1 MYFHLCKPLF
11 NPLHTSEG
19 QFDQGGHPNILN
31 RKWQGFK
38 TDTLIQHYTN
48 WFEWA
53 RWNITSHKPI
63 EYLNYYCQNPNNVT
77 EETEPR
83 TVCQTSS
90 LQTEGRP
97 PVWTPVP
104 TCAPTG
110 LHVTPSVT
118 GKERLQIIIYFWSQ
132 YWHIGYIHCFYLPI
146 ISHNSNWFHS
156 VEQYE
161 CYLAVI
167 MLHWLTSANTRNQS
181 IGSQLSWTKRY
192 SERSSFHSKFSHLA
206 FIGVN

>member
-1 MYFHLCKPLF
+1 MFEQSKYGHFLVLSTSALYLGVQHRSPMYFHLCKPLF

-90 LQTEGRP
+90 LQTEERP
-97 PVWTPVP
+97 PVWTHVP

-110 LHVTPSVT
+110 HHVTPSVT

-132 YWHIGYIHCFYLPI
+132 YWVCSLFLFAYYF
-146 ISHNSNWFHS
+146 
-156 VEQYE
+156 
-161 CYLAVI
+161 A
-167 MLHWLTSANTRNQS
+167 
-181 IGSQLSWTKRY
+181 
-192 SERSSFHSKFSHLA
+192 
-206 FIGVN
+206 